1 MKKTS
6 LDVTIYLVAF
16 SAIQII
22 VSFGAALSSVFGL
35 KPDDPIVLVAL
46 SATASIITLIIFL
59 WRKWTPVGKTYIQR
73 KPWATLI
80 WSAVAALGVVIPSVW
95 LQEQMPALPDVAGET
110 LTKIISTPGGYFVIA
125 LLAPVVEE
133 VVFRGA
139 ILRTLLSSMQSKWG
153 AICFTAALF
162 ALIHANPAQM
172 PHAFLMG
179 LLMGWLYM
187 RTGSILPAVV
197 FHWAN
202 NTVAYFI
209 AVAYPGD
216 DMKLVDIFSGNETAV
231 VMSVV
236 FSLCIFLPA
245 LFQLNIWTKNRGVAK

>member
-1 MKKTS
+1 MKKTAF
-6 LDVTIYLVAF
+6 DVIIYLVVFA
-16 SAIQII
+16 AIQII
-22 VSFGAALSSVFGL
+22 VSFGDALSSVFGM
-35 KPDDPIVLVAL
+35 KADDPIVLVAL

-59 WRKWTPVGKTYIQR
+59 WRKWTPVGKTYIQS
-73 KPWATLI
+73 KPWATLA
-80 WSAVAALGVVIPSVW
+80 WSAVAAIGVVIPSVW
-95 LQEQMPALPDVAGET
+95 LQEQMPALPDTAGEM

-139 ILRTLLSSMQSKWG
+139 ILRALLSSMKSKWG

-179 LLMGWLYM
+179 WLMGWLYM
-187 RTGSILPAVV
+187 RTGSILPAIV

-202 NTVAYFI
+202 NTVAYLI
-209 AVAYPGD
+209 AVAFPGD
-216 DMKLVDIFSGNETAV
+216 EVKLVDIFSGNETAV
-231 VMSVV
+231 ILSVV
-236 FSLCIFLPA
+236 FSLCIFIPA
-245 LFQLNIWTKNRGVAK
+245 LFQLNIWTKKRGR

>member
-1 MKKTS
+1 MKKTAF
-6 LDVTIYLVAF
+6 DVIIYLVVFA
-16 SAIQII
+16 AIQII
-22 VSFGAALSSVFGL
+22 VSFGAALSNIFGL
-35 KPDDPIVLVAL
+35 KADDPKVLVAL

-59 WRKWTPVGKTYIQR
+59 WRKWTPMGKTYIQS

-139 ILRTLLSSMQSKWG
+139 ILRALLSSMKSKWG

-179 LLMGWLYM
+179 WLMGWLYM

-202 NTVAYFI
+202 NTMAYLI

-216 DMKLVDIFSGNETAV
+216 EVKLVDIFSGNETAV
-231 VMSVV
+231 ILSVV

-245 LFQLNIWTKNRGVAK
+245 LFQLNIWTKKRGR

>member
-6 LDVTIYLVAF
+6 LDVTIYLVVF

-22 VSFGAALSSVFGL
+22 VSFGAALSNIFGL
-35 KPDDPIVLVAL
+35 KADDPKVLVAL

-59 WRKWTPVGKTYIQR
+59 WRKWTPVGKTYIQS

-80 WSAVAALGVVIPSVW
+80 WSAVAAIGVVIPSVW
-95 LQEQMPALPDVAGET
+95 LQEQMPALPDTAGEM

-139 ILRTLLSSMQSKWG
+139 ILRQLLSGMQSKWG
-153 AICFTAALF
+153 AICISAILF
-162 ALIHANPAQM
+162 ALVHANPAQI

-187 RTGSILPAVV
+187 RTGSIMPGVV

-202 NTVAYFI
+202 NTVAYLMT
-209 AVAYPGD
+209 VAYPGD
-216 DMKLVDIFSGNETAV
+216 ETKLVDIFGGNEKAV
-231 VMSVV
+231 WMSVV
-236 FSLCIFLPA
+236 FSMCIFIPA
-245 LFQLNIWTKNRGVAK
+245 LFQLNIWTKKRGR

>member
-6 LDVTIYLVAF
+6 LDVTIYLVVFA
-16 SAIQII
+16 AIQII
-22 VSFGAALSSVFGL
+22 VSFGDALSSVFGM
-35 KPDDPIVLVAL
+35 KADDPIVLVAL

-59 WRKWTPVGKTYIQR
+59 WRKWTPVGKTYIQS

-80 WSAVAALGVVIPSVW
+80 WSAVAAIGVVIPSVW

-139 ILRTLLSSMQSKWG
+139 ILRALLSSMKSKWG

-162 ALIHANPAQM
+162 ALVHANPAQM

-179 LLMGWLYM
+179 WLMGWLYM
-187 RTGSILPAVV
+187 RTGSIIPAVV

-202 NTVAYFI
+202 NTVAYLI

-216 DMKLVDIFSGNETAV
+216 EVKLVDIFSGNETAV
-231 VMSVV
+231 ILSVV
-236 FSLCIFLPA
+236 FSLCIFIPA
-245 LFQLNIWTKNRGVAK
+245 LFQLNIWTKKRGR

>member
-6 LDVTIYLVAF
+6 LDVTIYLVVF

-22 VSFGAALSSVFGL
+22 VSFGAALSSIFAL
-35 KPDDPIVLVAL
+35 KADDPKVLMAL
-46 SATASIITLIIFL
+46 SATASIITLLIFL
-59 WRKWTPVGKTYIQR
+59 WRKWTPVGKTYIQS
-73 KPWATLI
+73 KPWATLA
-80 WSAVAALGVVIPSVW
+80 WSAVAAIGVVIPSVW
-95 LQEQMPALPDVAGET
+95 LQEQMPALPDTAGEM

-139 ILRTLLSSMQSKWG
+139 ILRALLSSMQSKWG

-187 RTGSILPAVV
+187 RTGSIVPGMV

-202 NTVAYFI
+202 NTVAYLM

-216 DMKLVDIFSGNETAV
+216 ETKLVDIFGGNEKAV
-231 VMSVV
+231 WMSVV
-236 FSLCIFLPA
+236 FSMCIFIPA
-245 LFQLNIWTKNRGVAK
+245 LFQLNIWTKKRGR

>member
-1 MKKTS
+1 MKKTL
-6 LDVTIYLVAF
+6 LDVTIYLVVFA
-16 SAIQII
+16 AIQII
-22 VSFGAALSSVFGL
+22 VSFGAALSSIFGL
-35 KPDDPIVLVAL
+35 KADDPIVLVAL

-59 WRKWTPVGKTYIQR
+59 WRKWTPVGKTYIQS
-73 KPWATLI
+73 KPWGTLA
-80 WSAVAALGVVIPSVW
+80 WSAVAAIGVVIPSVW

-139 ILRTLLSSMQSKWG
+139 ILRALLSSMKSKWG

-162 ALIHANPAQM
+162 ALVHANPAQM

-179 LLMGWLYM
+179 WLMGWLYM
-187 RTGSILPAVV
+187 KTGSILPAIV

-202 NTVAYFI
+202 NTVAYLI

-216 DMKLVDIFSGNETAV
+216 EVKLVDIFSGNETAV
-231 VMSVV
+231 ILSVV
-236 FSLCIFLPA
+236 FSLCIFIPA
-245 LFQLNIWTKNRGVAK
+245 LFQLNIWTKKRGR

>member
-6 LDVTIYLVAF
+6 LDVTIYLVVF

-22 VSFGAALSSVFGL
+22 VSFGAALSSIFAL
-35 KPDDPIVLVAL
+35 KADDPKVLMAL
-46 SATASIITLIIFL
+46 SAPASIITLLIFL
-59 WRKWTPVGKTYIQR
+59 WRKWTPVGKTYIQS
-73 KPWATLI
+73 KPWATLA
-80 WSAVAALGVVIPSVW
+80 WSAVAAIGVVIPSMW
-95 LQEQMPALPDVAGET
+95 LQEQMPALPDTAGEM

-139 ILRTLLSSMQSKWG
+139 ILRELVAWMQRLWG
-153 AICFTAALF
+153 AICIAAALF
-162 ALIHANPAQM
+162 ARIHFNPAQT

-187 RTGSILPAVV
+187 RAGSIVPGVV

-202 NTVAYFI
+202 NTVAYLI

-216 DMKLVDIFSGNETAV
+216 ETKLVDIFGGNETAV
-231 VMSVV
+231 IMSVV
-236 FSLCIFLPA
+236 FSLCIFIPA
-245 LFQLNIWTKNRGVAK
+245 LFQLNIWTKKRGR

>member
-1 MKKTS
+1 MKKTAY
-6 LDVTIYLVAF
+6 DVILYLVTFA
-16 SAIQII
+16 AIQII
-22 VSFGAALSSVFGL
+22 VSFGTLLGKPFGL
-35 KPDDPIVLVAL
+35 QPDDPIMLVAI
-46 SATASIITLIIFL
+46 SATASIITLVLFL
-59 WRKWTPVGKTYIQR
+59 WRKWTPVGKTYIQSR
-73 KPWATLI
+73 PWATI
-80 WSAVAALGVVIPSVW
+80 VWSAVAALGVVIPSVW

-139 ILRTLLSSMQSKWG
+139 ILRALLSSMQSKWG
-153 AICFTAALF
+153 AICISAALF
-162 ALIHANPAQM
+162 ALIHFNPAQT

-187 RTGSILPAVV
+187 RTGSIVPGVV

-202 NTVAYFI
+202 NTVAYLI

-216 DMKLVDIFSGNETAV
+216 ETKLVDIFGGNETAV
-231 VMSVV
+231 IMSVV
-236 FSLCIFLPA
+236 FSLCIFIPA
-245 LFQLNIWTKNRGVAK
+245 LFQLNIWTKKRGR

>member
-1 MKKTS
+1 MKKTVY
-6 LDVTIYLVAF
+6 DVFIYLVVFA
-16 SAIQII
+16 AIQII
-22 VSFGAALSSVFGL
+22 VSFGAAFSSAFGL
-35 KPDDPIVLVAL
+35 KPDDPKVLVAL
-46 SATASIITLIIFL
+46 SATASILTLILFL
-59 WRKWTPVGKTYIQR
+59 WRKWTPVGKTYIQS
-73 KPWATLI
+73 KPWATLA
-80 WSAVAALGVVIPSVW
+80 WSAVAAIGVVIPSVW

-179 LLMGWLYM
+179 WLMGWLYM

-202 NTVAYFI
+202 NTVAYLV

-231 VMSVV
+231 LLSVV
-236 FSLCIFLPA
+236 FSLCIFIPA
-245 LFQLNIWTKNRGVAK
+245 LLQLNIWTKKQGSLI

>member
-1 MKKTS
+1 MKKIVY
-6 LDVTIYLVAF
+6 DVILYLVVFA
-16 SAIQII
+16 AIQII
-22 VSFGAALSSVFGL
+22 VSKAGGFIFGMAVEGPLALV
-35 KPDDPIVLVAL
+35 VV
-46 SATASIITLIIFL
+46 SATSSILTLALFL
-59 WRKWTPVGKTYIQR
+59 WRKWTPVGKTYIQS
-73 KPWATLI
+73 KPWATLA

-95 LQEQMPALPDVAGET
+95 LQEQMPALPDTAGDV

-125 LLAPVVEE
+125 LLAPIVEE

-179 LLMGWLYM
+179 WLMGWLYM

-202 NTVAYFI
+202 NTVAYLI
-209 AVAYPGD
+209 AVAYPGK

-231 VMSVV
+231 LLSVV
-236 FSLCIFLPA
+236 FSLCNFIPA
-245 LFQLNIWTKNRGVAK
+245 LIQLNLWTKNRGR

>member
-6 LDVTIYLVAF
+6 LDVTIYLVVF

-22 VSFGAALSSVFGL
+22 VSFGAALSSIFAL
-35 KPDDPIVLVAL
+35 KADDPKVLMAL
-46 SATASIITLIIFL
+46 SATASIITLLIFL
-59 WRKWTPVGKTYIQR
+59 WRKWTPVGKTYIQS
-73 KPWATLI
+73 KPWATLA
-80 WSAVAALGVVIPSVW
+80 WSAVAAIGVVIPSVW
-95 LQEQMPALPDVAGET
+95 LQEQMPALPDTAGEM

-139 ILRTLLSSMQSKWG
+139 ILRALLSSMQSKWG
-153 AICFTAALF
+153 AICISAALF
-162 ALIHANPAQM
+162 ALIHFNPAQT
-172 PHAFLMG
+172 PHALLMG

-187 RTGSILPAVV
+187 RTGSIVPGVV

-202 NTVAYFI
+202 NTVAYLI

-216 DMKLVDIFSGNETAV
+216 ETKLVDIFGGNETAV
-231 VMSVV
+231 IMSVV

-245 LFQLNIWTKNRGVAK
+245 LFQLNIWTKKRGR

>member
-1 MKKTS
+1 MKKTAF
-6 LDVTIYLVAF
+6 DVIIYLVVFA
-16 SAIQII
+16 AIQII
-22 VSFGAALSSVFGL
+22 VSFGDALSSVFGM
-35 KPDDPIVLVAL
+35 KADDPIVLVAL

-59 WRKWTPVGKTYIQR
+59 WRKWSPVGKTYIQS

-95 LQEQMPALPDVAGET
+95 LQEQMPALPDTAGEM

-153 AICFTAALF
+153 AICISAALF
-162 ALIHANPAQM
+162 ALMHANPAQM

-179 LLMGWLYM
+179 WLMGWLYM
-187 RTGSILPAVV
+187 RTGSIIPAVV

-202 NTVAYFI
+202 NTVAYLI

-216 DMKLVDIFSGNETAV
+216 EVKLVDIFSGNETAV
-231 VMSVV
+231 ILSVV
-236 FSLCIFLPA
+236 FSLCIFIPA
-245 LFQLNIWTKNRGVAK
+245 LFQLNIWTKKRGR

>member
-6 LDVTIYLVAF
+6 LDVTIYLVVFA
-16 SAIQII
+16 AIQII
-22 VSFGAALSSVFGL
+22 VSFGDALSSVFGM
-35 KPDDPIVLVAL
+35 KADDPIVLVAL

-59 WRKWTPVGKTYIQR
+59 WRKWTPVGKTYIQS

-80 WSAVAALGVVIPSVW
+80 WSAVAAIGVVIPSVW

-139 ILRTLLSSMQSKWG
+139 ILRALLSSMKSKWG
-153 AICFTAALF
+153 AICISAALF
-162 ALIHANPAQM
+162 ALVHANPAQM

-179 LLMGWLYM
+179 WLMGWLYM
-187 RTGSILPAVV
+187 KTGSILPAIV

-202 NTVAYFI
+202 NTVAYLI

-216 DMKLVDIFSGNETAV
+216 EVKLVDIFSGNETAV
-231 VMSVV
+231 ILSVV
-236 FSLCIFLPA
+236 FSLCIFIPA
-245 LFQLNIWTKNRGVAK
+245 LFQLNIWTKKRGR

>member
-1 MKKTS
+1 MKKTAY
-6 LDVTIYLVAF
+6 DVILYLVAF
-16 SAIQII
+16 AAIQII
-22 VSFGAALSSVFGL
+22 VSFGTLLGKPFGL
-35 KPDDPIVLVAL
+35 QPDDPIMLVAI
-46 SATASIITLIIFL
+46 SATASIITLLLFL
-59 WRKWTPVGKTYIQR
+59 WRKWTPVGKTYIQS

-80 WSAVAALGVVIPSVW
+80 WSGVAAIGVVIPSVW
-95 LQEQMPALPDVAGET
+95 LQEQMPALPDTAGDT
-110 LTKIISTPGGYFVIA
+110 LQKIISTPGGYFVIA

-139 ILRTLLSSMQSKWG
+139 ILRKLLSSMQSKWG

-187 RTGSILPAVV
+187 RTESIVPGMV

-202 NTVAYFI
+202 NTVAYLMT
-209 AVAYPGD
+209 VAYPGD
-216 DMKLVDIFSGNETAV
+216 ETKLVDIFGGNEKAV
-231 VMSVV
+231 WMSVV
-236 FSLCIFLPA
+236 FSMCIFIPA
-245 LFQLNIWTKNRGVAK
+245 LFQLNIWTKKRGR

>member
-1 MKKTS
+1 MKKTAY
-6 LDVTIYLVAF
+6 DVILYLVAF
-16 SAIQII
+16 AAIQII
-22 VSFGAALSSVFGL
+22 VSFGTLLGKPFGL
-35 KPDDPIVLVAL
+35 QPDDPIMLVAI
-46 SATASIITLIIFL
+46 SATASIITLLLFL
-59 WRKWTPVGKTYIQR
+59 WRKWTPVGKTYIQS

-80 WSAVAALGVVIPSVW
+80 WSGVAAIGVVIPSVW
-95 LQEQMPALPDVAGET
+95 LQEQMPALPDTAGEM

-139 ILRTLLSSMQSKWG
+139 ILRALLSSMQSKWG
-153 AICFTAALF
+153 AICISAALF
-162 ALIHANPAQM
+162 AFIHFNPAQT

-187 RTGSILPAVV
+187 RTGSIVPGVV

-202 NTVAYFI
+202 NTVAYLI

-216 DMKLVDIFSGNETAV
+216 ETKLVDIFGGNETAV
-231 VMSVV
+231 IMSVV
-236 FSLCIFLPA
+236 FSLCIFIPA
-245 LFQLNIWTKNRGVAK
+245 LFQLNIWTKKRGR

>member
-1 MKKTS
+1 MKKTAF
-6 LDVTIYLVAF
+6 DVIIYLVVFA
-16 SAIQII
+16 AIQII
-22 VSFGAALSSVFGL
+22 VSFGAALSNIFGL
-35 KPDDPIVLVAL
+35 KADDPKVLVAL

-59 WRKWTPVGKTYIQR
+59 WRKWTPMGKTYIQS

-139 ILRTLLSSMQSKWG
+139 ILRALLSSMKSKWG

-179 LLMGWLYM
+179 WLMGWLYM

-202 NTVAYFI
+202 NTVAYLI

-216 DMKLVDIFSGNETAV
+216 EVKLVDIFSGNETAV
-231 VMSVV
+231 ILSVV

-245 LFQLNIWTKNRGVAK
+245 LFQLNIWTKKRGR

>member
-6 LDVTIYLVAF
+6 LDVTIYLVVF

-22 VSFGAALSSVFGL
+22 VSFGAALSNIFGL
-35 KPDDPIVLVAL
+35 KADDPKVLVAL

-59 WRKWTPVGKTYIQR
+59 WRKWTPMGKTYIQS

-139 ILRTLLSSMQSKWG
+139 ILRALLSSMKSKWG

-179 LLMGWLYM
+179 WLMGWLYM

-202 NTVAYFI
+202 NTVAYLI

-216 DMKLVDIFSGNETAV
+216 EVKLVDIFSGNETAV

-245 LFQLNIWTKNRGVAK
+245 LFQLNIWTKKRGR